1 MHCRLGRSSSEQTDQ
16 GAPERRPAR
25 YTQIACKSVV
35 SAVGK
40 RGKDGESV
48 CARVC
53 ARVQAHVYE
62 CAHAMHVHECA
73 RVYMY
78 VHTCA
83 HLHLT
88 CVCACMHTCVIRD
101 TLTENKAGET
111 LEEDAEDEDDADE
124 EDLRTSGE
132 RAKASCENRAGV
144 SRAC

>member
-1 MHCRLGRSSSEQTDQ
+1 MG
-16 GAPERRPAR
+16 
-25 YTQIACKSVV
+25 
-35 SAVGK
+35 
-40 RGKDGESV
+40 
-48 CARVC
+48 RVC
-53 ARVQAHVYE
+53 VHVCVHGCRRMCMGVHTQCMYTSV
-62 CAHAMHVHECA
+62 HVCTC
-73 RVYMY
+73 MY
-78 VHTCA
+78 TCA